1 MTWHEPLQQGRV
13 RPRLMGVAAALALVA
28 ALVGTR
34 APRAVSKPVGY
45 PANMDFASGGYGKWS
60 SAALA
65 DPSIAGVTIN
75 LYWRQVEPS
84 RGSYN
89 WRPLDTE
96 MAAWA
101 QAGKRVAL
109 IARFANE
116 KGGGCPG
123 GYLPSW
129 EIARIPTFCDTD
141 LNSTIPDYFSTRFQS
156 DWKAFIQALGNHLA
170 ASPYRNAV
178 AYVRAGTGLGGESF
192 YLMYSR
198 AGNTDFGHDKQKLVA
213 WGYSPQ
219 AWEAFQE
226 NLLAFYKRVLPYQ
239 DTYVIDA
246 LDVNPTT
253 GNPVQVDVAH
263 WAAAHGDGVGEEC
276 IPASSFH
283 HDYADINE
291 ITAWVHKNYPN
302 AYIQFQTC
310 GVMSGPA
317 EVAGVISDAESH
329 WGRSIEWYE
338 KGITTSS
345 YQSEYVAYQRWVN
358 KTFQGGGGSQLWLG
372 YYAGPSAHNDF
383 PVSVAVDNRASA
395 VFVTGNSQSSGGT
408 TDFATVAYR
417 ASTGAKLWAG
427 SYGGIRGAGG
437 NAAAVDAGG
446 GRVFVT
452 GDSPGPGSGTDYAT
466 IAYNAATGARLWLR
480 RYDGLA
486 GSHNFAF
493 DVAVSPNGSRVFVT
507 GSGQGADA
515 TGDYVTVAYDAATG
529 RQLWVSRYSGPG
541 STEDHGASLA
551 VSPDSATV
559 YVTGRS
565 GPDFATIA
573 YNAVTGAQLWAS
585 RRPGEGSSIAVSP
598 DGHVVYV
605 TGTSGLQSATVAYNA
620 ATGTQQWERSY
631 AGHGTSLAVSPSGN
645 MVYVTGPSGSY
656 IYATV
661 AYNAATGARQWVR
674 RYRRA
679 DNFVSGD
686 SQVAAGLG
694 GHTVYITGGSGQ
706 DIVTVAY
713 NAATGAS
720 RWTRLRRGK
729 GISLAVSPGT
739 VFVTGIAH
747 PAASADDFITVAYHG

>member
-1 MTWHEPLQQGRV
+1 
-13 RPRLMGVAAALALVA
+13 MGVAAALALVA
-28 ALVGTR
+28 ALAGTR
-34 APRAVSKPVGY
+34 APRVLSNPAGY
-45 PANMDFASGGYGKWS
+45 PANMDYASGGYGKWS
-60 SAALA
+60 TAALA
-65 DPSIAGVTIN
+65 DPGIGGVTIN
-75 LYWRQVEPS
+75 LYWRQVEPR

-89 WRPLDTE
+89 WGPLDTE

-141 LNSTIPDYFSTRFQS
+141 LNSTIPDYFSARFQS

-170 ASPYRNAV
+170 ASPYRKAV

-192 YLMYSR
+192 YLMYGR
-198 AGNTDFGHDKQKLVA
+198 AGNTDFVHDKQKLVA

-226 NLLAFYKRVLPYQ
+226 NLLAFYKRALPYQ
-239 DTYVIDA
+239 DIYVVDK

-253 GNPVQVDVAH
+253 GTPVQVEVAH
-263 WAAAHGDGVGEEC
+263 WAAAHGQGVGEEC
-276 IPASSFH
+276 LPAGSFS
-283 HDYADINE
+283 HDYADMNQ

-317 EVAGVISDAESH
+317 EVAGVISDAKSH
-329 WGRSIEWYE
+329 WARSIEWYE

-345 YQSEYVAYQRWVN
+345 YLSEYVAYQGWVN
-358 KTFQGGGGSQLWLG
+358 RTFQGGSQLWLG
-372 YYAGPSAHNDF
+372 QYSGPGALNDF
-383 PVSVAVDNRASA
+383 PVSVAVDNRGSA
-395 VFVTGNSQSSGGT
+395 VFVTGNSQSSAGT
-408 TDFATVAYR
+408 TDYATVAYR
-417 ASTGAKLWAG
+417 TSTGAKLWAG
-427 SYGGIRGAGG
+427 RYGGIRGAGAK
-437 NAAAVDAGG
+437 AAAVDAGG

-452 GDSPGPGSGTDYAT
+452 GSSPGTGSGTDYAT
-466 IAYNAATGARLWLR
+466 IAYNATTGAQLWLR

-486 GSHNFAF
+486 SSNNFAF

-507 GSGQGADA
+507 GSGQGADT

-529 RQLWVSRYSGPG
+529 KQLWVSRYSGPG
-541 STEDHGASLA
+541 STQDHGASLA

-559 YVTGRS
+559 YVTGGS

-573 YNAVTGAQLWAS
+573 YNAVTGAQRWVS
-585 RRPGEGSSIAVSP
+585 RRPGEGSSVAVSP

-605 TGTSGLQSATVAYNA
+605 AGTSGQSSATVAYNA

-631 AGHGTSLAVSPSGN
+631 KGRGTSLAVSPSGN
-645 MVYVTGPSGSY
+645 MVYVTGPAGLN
-656 IYATV
+656 IYTTV
-661 AYNAATGARQWVR
+661 AYDTATGARRWVR
-674 RYRRA
+674 RYSRA
-679 DNFVSGD
+679 DNSVVGD
-686 SQVAAGLG
+686 SQVAVGPG
-694 GHTVYITGGSGQ
+694 GHTVYVTGGSGH

-713 NAATGAS
+713 SAATGAS

-729 GISLAVSPGT
+729 GISLAVSPVNAT

-747 PAASADDFITVAYHG
+747 PAASSADDYITVAYHG